1 MPSNLEL
8 VKSIYA
14 DWERGDWSSTSWAD
28 PDIEFVMI
36 GGLMDGR
43 WAGIA
48 EMGRAWGMM
57 VNAWKGLTANPDEF
71 RELDD
76 GRVVV
81 FLTNRGRGR
90 TSGIDISE
98 IATKS
103 ANVFEIRGGKVTN
116 LTLYWDRDRA
126 IADIGL

>member
-57 VNAWKGLTANPDEF
+57 VNAWKGLTANPAEF

-126 IADIGL
+126 IADVGL